1 MIGRQLNVVAST
13 AQAFVTE
20 VVAQVFELTRCVAAT
35 CLGFSR
41 AAAAFIGGVDFG
53 ISLPIP
59 ASLFVYGIGV
69 GVIIAEFSLPISVDI
84 GLSPAADSLI
94 YGAAIV
100 LPVAVGILP
109 PYFRVLLSVSAV
121 AFLCARHTMAAFI
134 PLASPASC
142 TRLSVLGR
150 HRKTPVAMPQ
160 ELNYNRPATRR
171 LPGLSSRLGVF
182 TALPGH
188 LLTLN
193 YTTRGDLE
201 PLGQVYFR

>member
-1 MIGRQLNVVAST
+1 MIRRQLDIVTTAAQTLVVIMRDKGLKLGGGIPSSSHRLAGTATVDTGCVFTRIRLVTAASSL
-13 AQAFVTE
+13 VYLI
-20 VVAQVFELTRCVAAT
+20 VI
-35 CLGFSR
+35 R
-41 AAAAFIGGVDFG
+41 ARPLAKI
-53 ISLPIP
+53 LMM
-59 ASLFVYGIGV
+59 LIGV
-69 GVIIAEFSLPISVDI
+69 ILSPTCGYLMSLVGI
-84 GLSPAADSLI
+84 GLSPIARFFPYFIRVFFLP
-94 YGAAIV
+94 AAIV
-100 LPVAVGILP
+100 VFGAQNAIAVL
-109 PYFRVLLSVSAV
+109 
-121 AFLCARHTMAAFI
+121 I
-134 PLASPASC
+134 PLASSASC
-142 TRLSVLGR
+142 TRLAVLGR

>member
-1 MIGRQLNVVAST
+1 MIRRQLDIVTTAAQTLVVIMRDKGLKLGGGIPSSSHRLAGTATVDTGCVFTRIRLVTAASSL
-13 AQAFVTE
+13 VYLI
-20 VVAQVFELTRCVAAT
+20 VI
-35 CLGFSR
+35 R
-41 AAAAFIGGVDFG
+41 ARPLAKI
-53 ISLPIP
+53 LMM
-59 ASLFVYGIGV
+59 LIGV
-69 GVIIAEFSLPISVDI
+69 ILSPTCGYLMSLVGI
-84 GLSPAADSLI
+84 GLSPIARFFPYFIRVFFLP
-94 YGAAIV
+94 AAIV
-100 LPVAVGILP
+100 VFGAQNAI
-109 PYFRVLLSVSAV
+109 A
-121 AFLCARHTMAAFI
+121 
-134 PLASPASC
+134 
-142 TRLSVLGR
+142 VLGR